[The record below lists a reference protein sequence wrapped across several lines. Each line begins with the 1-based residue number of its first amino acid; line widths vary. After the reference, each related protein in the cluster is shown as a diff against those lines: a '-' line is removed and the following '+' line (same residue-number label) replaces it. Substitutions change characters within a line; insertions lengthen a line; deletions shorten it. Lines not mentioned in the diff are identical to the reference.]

1 MSSETIPTKISYHI
15 INLYTLNR
23 DHNTDR
29 DGAEGSNLG
38 GWDQFSCSSLH
49 GYRFHATNPLLMATC
64 KAPFLVLPVLDYL
77 RQLSTVYNGVFSAH
91 LRSLFAATWFQ
102 PRVHRIQLALLL
114 PGTIDPAVN

>member
-1 MSSETIPTKISYHI
+1 MEQKVAILVGGINFHVRSYM
-15 INLYTLNR
+15 
-23 DHNTDR
+23 DK
-29 DGAEGSNLG
+29 GSMQQI
-38 GWDQFSCSSLH
+38 D
-49 GYRFHATNPLLMATC
+49 PLLMATC

-114 PGTIDPAVN
+114 PGTIHPAVN